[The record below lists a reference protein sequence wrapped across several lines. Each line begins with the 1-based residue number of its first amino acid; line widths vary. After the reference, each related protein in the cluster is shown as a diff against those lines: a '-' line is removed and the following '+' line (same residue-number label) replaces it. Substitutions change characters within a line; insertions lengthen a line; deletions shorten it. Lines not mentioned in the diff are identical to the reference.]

1 MKDQNHGEPML
12 IDLCDVGPRDGFQF
26 EVVPIPTQLKLDT
39 IRDLMS
45 SGIRRIQATSFVHPG
60 RVPQMADAEAL
71 LGEFLPEATA
81 AGATLSALALNMRGV
96 ERAAAAGV
104 LCLDLSI
111 ALNET
116 HARDNANST
125 VREGIRDV
133 EAMIRTAQSE
143 GMQVQLGLQTVW
155 GYNAPDD
162 TPEALIL
169 EVVQHFRGAGLES
182 LSLADSTG
190 MAAPPSI
197 RRMLDNVRSADPA
210 TPIVLHLHDTRGL
223 GLANI
228 ACALDWG
235 VRRFDTSFGGLG
247 GCPFIPGATGNV
259 ATEDVS
265 YLANRLGY
273 RTDIDVAKVAALSRR
288 IEAHVGHPLS
298 GRNYKLLSPLSSG
311 PGRPR

>member
-1 MKDQNHGEPML
+1 MPVTDQNQGESKL

-26 EVVPIPTQLKLDT
+26 EAVPIPTQLKLDT
-39 IRDLMS
+39 IRGLIS
-45 SGIRRIQATSFVHPG
+45 SGVRRIQATSFVHPG
-60 RVPQMADAEAL
+60 LVPQMADAEVL
-71 LGEFLPEATA
+71 LEQLLPEAAA
-81 AGATLSALALNMRGV
+81 AGTTLSALALNIRGV
-96 ERAAAAGV
+96 ERALAAGV
-104 LCLDLSI
+104 LYLDLSI

-125 VREGIRDV
+125 VRQGIKDAEV
-133 EAMIRTAQSE
+133 MIQMAQSE

-162 TPEALIL
+162 TPDALIL
-169 EVVQHFRGAGLES
+169 EVVQHFREAGLES

-190 MAAPPSI
+190 LAAPPSI
-197 RRMLDNVRSADPA
+197 QRTLENVRSADPT

-228 ACALDWG
+228 ATALDCG

-265 YLANRLGY
+265 HLANRLGY
-273 RTDIDVAKVAALSRR
+273 RTDIDAPKVAALSRR
-288 IEAHVGHPLS
+288 VAAHVRHPLS
-298 GRNYKLLSPLSSG
+298 GRMYKLL
-311 PGRPR
+311 